1 MEGAFIGDI
10 VGSIY
15 EWRNHKSKEFP
26 LFSPGCRAT
35 DDSLMTLAVEQAFE
49 AARSRGKLLERHT
62 VLPLLARAMRSLG
75 QKYPDAGFGG
85 KFRYWLFH
93 PEMGAYG
100 SFGNGAAMRVS
111 PAGWFGRTLAEVRQL
126 AILSCEVSHN
136 HPESY
141 RAAQA
146 TAGAIFLARQK
157 KSKEEIREYLKP
169 FYDLDFTVEGI
180 RDAYEGDASCQNS
193 VPQGLVCFLDS
204 TCFEDALRNA
214 VSLGGDSDTLAAIA
228 GSIAEPFYGIPEEI
242 RKEARKYY
250 LPEMLETVKI

>member
-10 VGSIY
+10 VGSKY
-15 EWRNHKSKEFP
+15 EWRNFKHKDFP
-26 LFSPGCRAT
+26 LFSEGCRAT
-35 DDSLMTLAVEQAFE
+35 DDSLMTLAVARAF
-49 AARSRGKLLERHT
+49 AAAKTQGKLLERHT
-62 VLPLLARAMRSLG
+62 VLPLLAKEMRQLG

-93 PEMGAYG
+93 PEVGAYG

-111 PAGWFGRTLAEVRQL
+111 PAGWYGRTLAEARQL

-146 TAGAIFLARQK
+146 VAGAIFLARQQK
-157 KSKEEIREYLKP
+157 TKDEIREYLKP

-180 RDAYEGDASCQNS
+180 RDTYKGDATCQNS

-204 TCFEDALRNA
+204 TGFEDALRNA
-214 VSLGGDSDTLAAIA
+214 ISLGGDSDTLAAIA
-228 GSIAEPFYGIPEEI
+228 GSIAEPFYGIPEDI
-242 RKEARKYY
+242 RQEARTYY
-250 LPEMLETVKI
+250 LPEMKEAVTK